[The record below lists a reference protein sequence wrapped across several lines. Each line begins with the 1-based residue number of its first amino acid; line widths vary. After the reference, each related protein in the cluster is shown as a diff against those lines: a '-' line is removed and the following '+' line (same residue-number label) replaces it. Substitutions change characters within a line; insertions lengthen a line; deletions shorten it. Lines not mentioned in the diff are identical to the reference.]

1 MVLQIVDIAKEILK
15 LQQDISAVL
24 LGEEHEDQSWFR
36 KDSNV
41 QTQSHNRYTE
51 TDSRDWRSRSQTSP
65 VASEEKSWDKIR
77 EAKESRVS
85 SGKQEQLSSQ
95 FAAKSQTGP
104 TPALVKAEVPW
115 SVRRGNLSEKE
126 KVLKAVKGILN
137 KLTPEKFDLLKGQ
150 LVEAGI
156 TTADILKD
164 VITLIFEKA
173 VFEPTFC

>member
-41 QTQSHNRYTE
+41 QTQSHNCYTE
-51 TDSRDWRSRSQTSP
+51 TDSRDWHSRSQTSP

-95 FAAKSQTGP
+95 FAAKAQTGP
-104 TPALVKAEVPW
+104 TPTLVKAEVPW

-126 KVLKAVKGILN
+126 KVLKAVKGYYLISELFFLLVLLPLATIFLSIILYFGSQLFCFLLN
-137 KLTPEKFDLLKGQ
+137 CICSLPEY
-150 LVEAGI
+150 
-156 TTADILKD
+156 
-164 VITLIFEKA
+164 
-173 VFEPTFC
+173 